1 VLVTLKYDVSYSPII
16 EYTETLICQL
26 LLMDKTQSDRK
37 MNPLLS
43 YVDEMYGVAKMLL
56 YVIYLDRKV
65 LFRRIIED
73 LYGSDIQPNSKS
85 YRRYMRKVQLN
96 KMLMAA
102 ATICAASFLVQST
115 VSSNV
120 MRNIYA
126 SVNIHPSDMAV
137 ISAIIISHVSYH
149 IDPLS

>member
-1 VLVTLKYDVSYSPII
+1 MGTQAEIQVLVTLKYDVSYSPII

-73 LYGSDIQPNSKS
+73 LYGSDIQPNSK
-85 YRRYMRKVQLN
+85 Y
-96 KMLMAA
+96 
-102 ATICAASFLVQST
+102 ICPFFF
-115 VSSNV
+115 
-120 MRNIYA
+120 
-126 SVNIHPSDMAV
+126 IHFDFV
-137 ISAIIISHVSYH
+137 E
-149 IDPLS
+149 